1 MFRNI
6 PYLTMTVVLLLLQI
20 FVLDEL
26 SIALWIRPMLFPLI
40 VMLLPMELRT
50 IWVLLASLGVGVV
63 MDVALGGAGL
73 YTATLLPLVVLRHWV
88 MYITTGRSV
97 EFGDQS
103 SLLSRLPL
111 PQLMIYATAMLGLH
125 HTMFFLLETLSFIS
139 PLRLIAT
146 IVLSTLMSVVVAWPI
161 LRLFLSKIVVK

>member
-1 MFRNI
+1 
-6 PYLTMTVVLLLLQI
+6 
-20 FVLDEL
+20 
-26 SIALWIRPMLFPLI
+26 
-40 VMLLPMELRT
+40 
-50 IWVLLASLGVGVV
+50 
-63 MDVALGGAGL
+63 
-73 YTATLLPLVVLRHWV
+73 

-111 PQLMIYATAMLGLH
+111 RQLMIYATAMLGLH

-146 IVLSTLMSVVVAWPI
+146 IVLSTLMSVVMAWPI